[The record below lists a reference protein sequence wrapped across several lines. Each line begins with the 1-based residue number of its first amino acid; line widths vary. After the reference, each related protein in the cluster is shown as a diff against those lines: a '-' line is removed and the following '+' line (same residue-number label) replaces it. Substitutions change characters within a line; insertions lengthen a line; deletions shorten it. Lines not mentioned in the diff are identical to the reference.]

1 MLLQR
6 EIKTRDLPDINL
18 MRFDGDFK
26 QWLNSIQ
33 NFKHRVHN
41 KISFSDSVR
50 MDRLLSVLDGKA
62 KRAVSA
68 IGQDGFFYASAL
80 KLLKREFGNPLM
92 VSYLKL
98 KVVLELP
105 LIEHDDQNSLRN
117 YHQKLKTIVAWLKTM
132 GYDGPLKSVKN
143 VTKAVMR
150 LTKYLRQKFY
160 RDFKIINYNE
170 REMNIEMFENWL
182 GERIYDMNNPL
193 VLMSKP
199 RLKRNNKQ

>member
-1 MLLQR
+1 MQR

-117 YHQKLKTIVAWLKTM
+117 YHQKLETIVAWLKTM
-132 GYDGPLKSVKN
+132 GYDGPLKSVEN

-150 LTKYLRQKFY
+150 LPKYLRQKFY

-170 REMNIEMFENWL
+170 REMKIEMFENWL
-182 GERIYDMNNPL
+182 GEIIYDMNNPL